1 MIRHVAYF
9 ESNVMIRFL
18 SFLTLLL
25 ACACGR
31 GEVVA
36 SKQPLTTTTS
46 SLVGTY
52 ELGPDT
58 AQGFAGTLGRFGRLT
73 IHADGTFSASFFPG
87 GCIMYVASG
96 SWTPFFASA
105 QVDVENGGWLVAP
118 NSNAHVQSVL
128 LNPSEDG
135 VVTTIDG
142 TTQNWVQTV
151 AGE

>member
-1 MIRHVAYF
+1 MIR
-9 ESNVMIRFL
+9 IL
-18 SFLTLLL
+18 SFLTLML

-31 GEVVA
+31 AEVA
-36 SKQPLTTTTS
+36 TSKQQLTTTTTTTTIN

-52 ELGPDT
+52 DLGPDT

-73 IHADGTFSASFFPG
+73 IHADNTFSASFYPG
-87 GCIMYVASG
+87 GCIMYGASG

-105 QVDVENGGWLVAP
+105 QFEVESGGWLVAP
-118 NSNAHVQSVL
+118 NSNAHVQRL
-128 LNPSEDG
+128 LINPSEDG

-142 TTQNWVQTV
+142 TTQNWVLLT